1 MIRCLRYDTENAE
14 EDADELEINKENIIK
29 LEIDNPIQEEYNVPQ
44 STSDESVDDNKLS
57 FKNKAELLEYVSKNL
72 TVDELFKKLTEAEER
87 TAKRKELVRKIL
99 STIGFSD
106 LLYEYFSLE
115 CQSTRLT
122 NEQNALISQISILMA
137 ENKNFKYKLLD
148 VLTQQ
153 HGDPVLDHVIQMNSN
168 STVCDKIGFTNIVSH
183 VIHKVNTA
191 DNDDNNVLITEMN
204 RTLIRRLIEETQAT
218 GSAIVSDRET
228 IQELMF
234 LLFKHKPKMEIVR
247 SISACLVSKTLIIYF
262 LLVRHS
268 ASFYPQAVGESLNI
282 TFTLILNLIEF

>member
-218 GSAIVSDRET
+218 GSAIISDRET